1 MIHFRRILALALI
14 PSEHVRRGFGL
25 IINSSP
31 AIISSFL
38 AYFGST
44 YVGLTEMELQ
54 FGSEAFQRVVSIH
67 SLQESISSGFSGLF

>member
-1 MIHFRRILALALI
+1 MALI